1 MIPSG
6 IFYHPITFSP
16 TTLSHF
22 LFIPTFEYSAKRV
35 LLLQRIKPKTM
46 TKYHYCLLLMGGLL
60 LGGCQ
65 SVEQLSIDYML
76 PAEVSFPATLKRVAV
91 VNNMP
96 DIPDNKLIV
105 SEEEQK
111 KSKKELARLTN
122 YYNGDAVITTE
133 ALAESLANENYFK
146 EVVICDSA
154 LRSKDINPRESTL
167 SRNEVLELTQNLD
180 VDFLIALENI
190 QIRSS
195 RKTSY
200 MPGWGVFLG
209 TVDVKVYPTVRI
221 YLPNRKGPMVTVNSN
236 DSIFW
241 EETGNSEMSARSRLI
256 SEEDMVKQAS
266 EFAGTVP
273 VKHLLPYWKTANR
286 YLFSGGS
293 VNMRDA
299 AIYAK
304 EENWG
309 KAVELWQQTY
319 ETKKGKQKMYA
330 AYNAAL
336 GYEMQDSIDTALEW
350 ALKAQTLAR
359 EKSKTVPQNTSEI
372 HDGAISYYI
381 FISMYV
387 DELKNRKEG
396 MARLNMQM
404 NRFDDD
410 F

>member
-1 MIPSG
+1 
-6 IFYHPITFSP
+6 
-16 TTLSHF
+16 
-22 LFIPTFEYSAKRV
+22 
-35 LLLQRIKPKTM
+35 M
-46 TKYHYCLLLMGGLL
+46 TKYYYCLLWTGLL
-60 LGGCQ
+60 LLSGCQ

-76 PAEVSFPATLKRVAV
+76 PAEVSFPETLKRVAV

-96 DIPDNKLIV
+96 NVPDNKLIT
-105 SEEEQK
+105 SEEEEK
-111 KSKKELARLTN
+111 KSKDEVARLTN
-122 YYNGDAVITTE
+122 YYNGNAALTTESLAE
-133 ALAESLANENYFK
+133 ALAAENYFE

-154 LRSKDINPRESTL
+154 LRSKDIQPRESLL
-167 SRNEVLELTQNLD
+167 SQDEVQELTQNLD

-190 QIRSS
+190 QMRSN
-195 RKTSY
+195 RKISY
-200 MPGWGVFLG
+200 LRDWGIFLG

-221 YLPNRKGPMVTVNSN
+221 YLPNRKGPMTTVSSN

-241 EETGNSEMSARSRLI
+241 EEMGNSEATVRSHLI
-256 SEEDMVKQAS
+256 GEEELVRQAS

-273 VKHLLPYWKTANR
+273 VKHLLPYWKTGNR

-299 AIYAK
+299 AVYAK
-304 EENWG
+304 EENWSE
-309 KAVELWQQTY
+309 AVELWKQTY
-319 ETKKGKQKMYA
+319 DTKKGKQKMYA

-336 GYEMQDSIDTALEW
+336 GYEMQDSISTALEW
-350 ALKAQTLAR
+350 ALKAQALAR
-359 EKSKTVPQNTSEI
+359 EKSKADKKETGEI
-372 HDGAISYYI
+372 NNGTALSYYL

-387 DELKNRKEG
+387 DELEKRKEG

>member
-1 MIPSG
+1 
-6 IFYHPITFSP
+6 
-16 TTLSHF
+16 
-22 LFIPTFEYSAKRV
+22 
-35 LLLQRIKPKTM
+35 M
-46 TKYHYCLLLMGGLL
+46 TKYHYCLLLMGSLL
-60 LGGCQ
+60 LGSCQ

-96 DIPDNKLIV
+96 NVPDNKLIIT
-105 SEEEQK
+105 EEEQK
-111 KSKKELARLTN
+111 KSENEVARLTN
-122 YYNGDAVITTE
+122 YYNGDAAITTE
-133 ALAESLANENYFK
+133 SLAEALANENYFE

-167 SRNEVLELTQNLD
+167 SRDEVLELTQNLD

-190 QIRSS
+190 QMRSN
-195 RKTSY
+195 RKISY
-200 MPGWGVFLG
+200 MPDWGVFLG
-209 TVDVKVYPTVRI
+209 TVDVKVYTTVRI

-241 EETGNSEMSARSRLI
+241 EEAGNGEASVRSRLI
-256 SEEDMVKQAS
+256 SEKDMVKQAS

-273 VKHLLPYWKTANR
+273 VRHLLPYWKTSNR

-299 AIYAK
+299 AVYAK
-304 EENWG
+304 EENWS
-309 KAVELWQQTY
+309 KAVELWKQTY

-330 AYNAAL
+330 AYNTAL

-359 EKSKTVPQNTSEI
+359 EKSKTDKKETGEI
-372 HDGAISYYI
+372 HDGTISYYI

-387 DELKNRKEG
+387 DELEKRKEG